1 MVHSFVEKSNI
12 KAYFDSQHLTSVI
25 TTFFVFDKILP
36 MQKLQNLSSKE
47 TFFMLK
53 VYDDKISVT
62 PVPYKMS
69 LTKGMCLAEQYIIW
83 SSRERPT

>member
-1 MVHSFVEKSNI
+1 MIHSFVDKSNI
-12 KAYFDSQHLTSVI
+12 KAHFDSQQLTSVI

-53 VYDDKISVT
+53 VCDDKILVI
-62 PVPYKMS
+62 PVPYKMT
-69 LTKGMCLAEQYIIW
+69 LT
-83 SSRERPT
+83 